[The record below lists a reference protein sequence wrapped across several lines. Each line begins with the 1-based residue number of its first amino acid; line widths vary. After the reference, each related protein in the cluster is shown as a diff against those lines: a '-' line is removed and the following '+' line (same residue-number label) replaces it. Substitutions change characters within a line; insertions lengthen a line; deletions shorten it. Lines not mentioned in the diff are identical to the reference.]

1 MPRWPWPSSG
11 VQGGEC
17 GANQA
22 QSEDS
27 SPASPAEISQTSN
40 QPLSLRHHRA
50 LPLCLYV
57 SPHGPLVIG
66 FGAPNPVWL
75 RVNNSYLQITYFQ
88 TKSPIGNFQKFQRDM
103 ILGSCS
109 STRYR
114 RCPGVVVYFMS
125 FMCQLHWAT
134 RYLDICSNMILGVP
148 ARVFLC
154 EINI

>member
-1 MPRWPWPSSG
+1 MLRWPWPSSG
-11 VQGGEC
+11 VQGGEY

-40 QPLSLRHHRA
+40 QPLSLRHHHA

-88 TKSPIGNFQKFQRDM
+88 TKSPTRNFRKFQRDM

-114 RCPGVVVYFMS
+114 R
-125 FMCQLHWAT
+125 Q
-134 RYLDICSNMILGVP
+134 P
-148 ARVFLC
+148 ARAHQIIILSYKNRAIISFLFK
-154 EINI
+154 EILSLESF